1 MSTIVVYQSETGF
14 TKKYAEWIAE
24 ALDCE
29 AVPFKKVN
37 ETKLKDYDKV
47 IYGGW
52 LMGGAIVGVE
62 KIKAMNLKDVVVFA
76 TGASPA
82 MEELVQAIRVQN
94 HLEDVPFFYFESGIN
109 YEKMGFMKRS
119 MLKMVR
125 KNIMKKP
132 NKTES
137 DKFMEKALEKSYDN
151 TNKEAI
157 NGLVES
163 VKA

>member
-1 MSTIVVYQSETGF
+1 MGTIVVYQSETGF
-14 TKKYAEWIAE
+14 TKKYAEWIAAE
-24 ALDCE
+24 LGCE
-29 AVPFKKVN
+29 AVPFKKTN
-37 ETKLKDYDKV
+37 ATKLQGYDKV

-52 LMGGAIVGVE
+52 LMGGMIVGVE
-62 KIKAMNLKDVVVFA
+62 KVREFGLKELIVFA

-82 MEELVQAIRVQN
+82 MEETVKALRIQN
-94 HLEDVPFFYFESGIN
+94 RLEEVPFFYFEAGIN

-151 TNKEAI
+151 TNKEVI

>member
-24 ALDCE
+24 ELGCE
-29 AVPFKKVN
+29 AVPFKKTN
-37 ETKLKDYDKV
+37 ATKLQGYDKV

-52 LMGGAIVGVE
+52 LMGGMIVGAE
-62 KIKAMNLKDVVVFA
+62 KVREFGLKELIVFA

-94 HLEDVPFFYFESGIN
+94 HLGDVPFFYFESGIN

-151 TNKEAI
+151 TNKEAV

>member
-24 ALDCE
+24 ELGCE

-132 NKTES
+132 DKTES

-151 TNKEAI
+151 TNKVAI

>member
-132 NKTES
+132 DKTES

>member
-132 NKTES
+132 DKTES

-151 TNKEAI
+151 TKKEAI
-157 NGLVES
+157 AELVES

>member
-24 ALDCE
+24 ALDCQ
-29 AVPFKKVN
+29 AVAFNKTN
-37 ETKLKDYDKV
+37 AAKLQSYDKV
-47 IYGGW
+47 IYGSW

-62 KIKAMNLKDVVVFA
+62 KIREFGLKELIVFA

-82 MEELVQAIRVQN
+82 MEATVKALRVQN
-94 HLEDVPFFYFESGIN
+94 RLEEVPFFYFESGIN

-119 MLKMVR
+119 MLKMIR
-125 KNIMKKP
+125 KNIMRKTE
-132 NKTES
+132 KTES

-151 TNKEAI
+151 TDKNAI
-157 NGLVES
+157 NELVKFVE
-163 VKA
+163 A

>member
-1 MSTIVVYQSETGF
+1 MNTIVVYQSETGF
-14 TKKYAEWIAE
+14 TKKYAEWIAQE
-24 ALDCE
+24 LGCE
-29 AVPFKKVN
+29 AIPFKKTN
-37 ETKLKDYDKV
+37 EAKLKAYDKV

-52 LMGGAIVGVE
+52 LMGGIVVGAE

-82 MEELVQAIRVQN
+82 MQEMVQALRAQN
-94 HLEDVPFFYFESGIN
+94 HLEDVPFFYFEAGIN

-125 KNIMKKP
+125 KTIMKKTD
-132 NKTES
+132 KTES

-151 TNKEAI
+151 TKKEAI
-157 NGLVES
+157 AELVES

>member
-1 MSTIVVYQSETGF
+1 MNIVVVYQSETGF

-24 ALDCE
+24 ALECE
-29 AVPFKKVN
+29 AVAFSK
-37 ETKLKDYDKV
+37 TSAAKLQSYDKV

-52 LMGGAIVGVE
+52 LMGGTIVGVE
-62 KIKAMNLKDVVVFA
+62 KVREMGIKDLTVFA

-82 MEELVQAIRVQN
+82 MEDTVKALRAQN
-94 HLEDVPFFYFESGIN
+94 RLEEFPFFYFEAGIN

-132 NKTES
+132 DKTES
-137 DKFMEKALEKSYDN
+137 DRFMEKALEKSYDH
-151 TNKEAI
+151 TDKAAI
-157 NGLVES
+157 KALVKS
-163 VKA
+163 VRN